1 MARVSAIRLDCMQ
14 RAAVL
19 NQPQTLT
26 TVMANQMRMKLPS
39 LKLTLRSTQGKVR
52 HRTVPR
58 GMTSSSARSPGCADD
73 TEKSSQTLVALRV
86 QERLAVLKNQMMES
100 HQC

>member
-14 RAAVL
+14 HAAVL

-39 LKLTLRSTQGKVR
+39 LKLTQRSTQGKVR

-73 TEKSSQTLVALRV
+73 AEKSSQTSPESPGEAA
-86 QERLAVLKNQMMES
+86 AVLKNQMMES